1 MMKLVSASLIRMVIA
16 SVLSFGAGAA
26 AWAAPQKAAPAT
38 VPSGKVRYKQGK
50 DVRFDNLLING
61 ALQRPETLMVTGDA
75 AHESSGILKLR
86 KSFRD
91 RMLADSGHELSE
103 SGENR

>member
-1 MMKLVSASLIRMVIA
+1 MKKTALISCLLMAVF
-16 SVLSFGAGAA
+16 SSTL
-26 AWAAPQKAAPAT
+26 AWAVTETKPAAT

-50 DVRFDNLLING
+50 DVRFDSLLING

-75 AHESSGILKLR
+75 AHESNGILKLR

-91 RMLADSGHELSE
+91 RMIADSGHELIE
-103 SGENR
+103 TEDKK